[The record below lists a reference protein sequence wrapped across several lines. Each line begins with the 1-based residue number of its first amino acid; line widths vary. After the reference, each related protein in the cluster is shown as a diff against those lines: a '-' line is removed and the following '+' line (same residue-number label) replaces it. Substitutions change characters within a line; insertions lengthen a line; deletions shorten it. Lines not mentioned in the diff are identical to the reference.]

1 MRLIEKEDMTKTLT
15 KKLTEGVEWSSFNR
29 FKDITD
35 KYMPDSGEGDT
46 LASQIVTAV
55 NKLVYKW
62 YNDGDVYDNVNSGLS
77 GWANDLSS
85 YANWL
90 YKYCKPAE
98 ILKEIYDINS
108 DSEYENLLM
117 DLATSCLNEDFLS
130 SMEKPKQG
138 SIYDCDGPF
147 EFKEDY
153 DDEEDEEYDDEEDE
167 EDEEEDEEEY
177 DEQEKLKEAY
187 SAREY
192 YEAGLERYK
201 KNGIEPDYIKIAA
214 ENDDF
219 ILSAY
224 KDDEDNAIR
233 LNVITDP
240 DSDVT
245 VYIDQDYKGKVE
257 KAKISWYSIGSVD
270 VERASEFARKINSAV
285 EFAKMIDGKDYS
297 NLFEN

>member
-1 MRLIEKEDMTKTLT
+1 MRLIEKEDMTKNLT
-15 KKLTEGVEWSSFNR
+15 KKLTEGVEWSSFNK
-29 FKDITD
+29 FNDIVD

-62 YNDGDVYDNVNSGLS
+62 YNDGDVYDNVHSGLS

-98 ILKEIYDINS
+98 ILKEIYDIN
-108 DSEYENLLM
+108 DGSEYEDLLM
-117 DLATSCLNEDFLS
+117 DLATKCLNVEFLN

-138 SIYDCDGPF
+138 SIYNCDGPF

-153 DDEEDEEYDDEEDE
+153 GDEED
-167 EDEEEDEEEY
+167 EEY

-201 KNGIEPDYIKIAA
+201 KNGTEPDYIKIAA

-233 LNVITDP
+233 LNVITD
-240 DSDVT
+240 SDGDVD
-245 VYIDQDYKGKVE
+245 VHIDQDYHGKVLR
-257 KAKISWYSIGSVD
+257 AQISWFAIGSVG